1 MQVAVKPAFDPS
13 LLRLRD
19 EMEEGKRRMEGLA
32 KEAGKKVYGQVK
44 DADKKVKL
52 DWRWVGGWMSEGGLR
67 WMTTRQLA
75 YTRPHHTHSA
85 VHQHHFRV
93 TKKDQPALKKIAAS
107 LEVQVKA
114 GGKVGG
120 DGRRYF

>member
-1 MQVAVKPAFDPS
+1 LQVAVKPAFDPS

-52 DWRWVGGWMSEGGLR
+52 DWRWVGGWMSEGGLQR
-67 WMTTRQLA
+67 MMTRQLT
-75 YTRPHHTHSA
+75 YTRPHHAHSA

-93 TKKDQPALKKIAAS
+93 TKKDQTALKKIAAS
-107 LEVQVKA
+107 LEVQV
-114 GGKVGG
+114 
-120 DGRRYF
+120 

>member
-32 KEAGKKVYGQVK
+32 KEAGKKVYGLLK

-52 DWRWVGGWMSEGGLR
+52 DWRWVGGWMVEGG
-67 WMTTRQLA
+67 A
-75 YTRPHHTHSA
+75 
-85 VHQHHFRV
+85 
-93 TKKDQPALKKIAAS
+93 
-107 LEVQVKA
+107 
-114 GGKVGG
+114 
-120 DGRRYF
+120 